1 MPTGLTE
8 ALSELRDRWWVL
20 VVAAVLAAAAA
31 YVYTR
36 LPWVEPRYRSSILI
50 QATGRLDYGNT
61 LALEKEL
68 RPLAEQVRQRSIM
81 REVDDNL
88 HADLPVDQIL
98 DRTRA
103 EPVQDSS
110 QIQVDVEDADPGRAQ
125 SLALEIANVYVA
137 QHNADEQSHVQEERV
152 ILSPLDRPNPAIM
165 IWPQRKVIVPA
176 AALLGLLLAAGC
188 LIGARLLDN
197 TLRYPARDRGR
208 ARAARAGRHPRRRR
222 SPSASEH
229 RRPRARPPSSPAGPP
244 PLEPAASSTSSQ

>member
-1 MPTGLTE
+1 VPTGLTE

-20 VVAAVLAAAAA
+20 VAAAVLAGAAA

-81 REVDDNL
+81 RQADDNL

-98 DRTRA
+98 DHTRA

-110 QIQVDVEDADPGRAQ
+110 QIQVDVDDSDPGRAQ

-152 ILSPLDRPNPAIM
+152 ILFPLDRPNPAIQT
-165 IWPQRKVIVPA
+165 WPQRKVIVPA

-197 TLRYPARDRGR
+197 TLRYPEQIEAELGLPVL
-208 ARAARAGRHPRRRR
+208 AAIPATSGHG
-222 SPSASEH
+222 
-229 RRPRARPPSSPAGPP
+229 RRPTIGAPRPRPPSSPAGPP
-244 PLEPAASSTSSQ
+244 PLEPAASRTSSQ